1 MRITSLSVGRQ
12 NGAILVVSL
21 LLLLVMTVL
30 ALTASQAT
38 RMQERMAGN
47 ARDLDMA
54 FQAGEA
60 GLRAAE
66 TRIDADVAP
75 KGQTLVMCSDRDN
88 CDADSRDTAILDF
101 ESQTSTWWLNNTR
114 PLDQTLDGV
123 AATPQHYTEVW
134 ADVADTLTM
143 GGAQPKSGTLYFV
156 NTSRAVGGTQT
167 ASVIVETT
175 YATRY

>member
-1 MRITSLSVGRQ
+1 MRITSLNTRRQ
-12 NGAILVVSL
+12 DGAILVVSL
-21 LLLLVMTVL
+21 LLLLVLTVL
-30 ALTASQAT
+30 ALSASQAT

-47 ARDLDMA
+47 ARDLDIA

-66 TRIDADVAP
+66 TRIDVTVAP
-75 KGQTLVMCSDRDN
+75 KGQTLIMCSDRDT
-88 CDADSRDTAILDF
+88 CDADSRDTAIIDF
-101 ESQTSTWWLNNTR
+101 ESQTPSWWAANTR
-114 PLDQTLDGV
+114 PLDQTLAEV
-123 AATPQHYTEVW
+123 AAPPQHYTEVW
-134 ADVADTLTM
+134 ADVTDTLTM

-156 NTSRAVGGTQT
+156 NTSRSVGATTT